1 MTKRKIIK
9 TTVIALVAFI
19 VLALGTVY
27 IWSTIILNKTYSI
40 PLVAI
45 DIPNDSASVVEGER
59 LLHIAHC
66 GGCHGEHLTGNIFTD
81 VDPKIATLVAPNL
94 THVIPTYSNEEIER
108 LLRYGIKKN
117 GHSIYIMPAFM
128 YHELKKESIHKIIAY
143 LRSVKP
149 LPNTPGLPGKSSFS
163 FKGRLSLIQDAFSTG
178 GDFSP
183 IAGMIKP
190 NTEGKYVH
198 YDTTRV
204 SFGKYLAMS
213 TCTACHGPDLKGF
226 DGFSPNLII
235 AAAYK
240 REDFFKLIRT
250 GVALGDR
257 KNIGLMSQVTKNYL
271 SYLNDKEI
279 NSIYDYL
286 QTKPTTQIEITA
298 QE

>member
-9 TTVIALVAFI
+9 TTVITFFSII
-19 VLALGTVY
+19 VFALGIIYV
-27 IWSTIILNKTYSI
+27 WSTILLNKTYNI
-40 PLVAI
+40 PLAEV
-45 DIPNDSASVVEGER
+45 DISKDSASVVEGER

-66 GGCHGEHLTGNIFTD
+66 GDCHGKHLTGQIFKD
-81 VDPKIATLVAPNL
+81 IDPNIATLVAPNL
-94 THVIPTYSNEEIER
+94 TQVIPTYSNEEIER
-108 LLRYGIKKN
+108 LLRYGVKKN

-128 YHELKKESIHKIIAY
+128 YHELKEESIHKIIAY

-149 LPNTPGLPGKSSFS
+149 LPNTSGLPGKSSFS

-226 DGFSPNLII
+226 EGFSPNLII
-235 AAAYK
+235 AATYK
-240 REDFFKLIRT
+240 REDFFKLIKT

-257 KNIGLMSQVTKNYL
+257 KDIGLMSQVTKNYL
-271 SYLNDKEI
+271 SYLNDDEI
-279 NSIYDYL
+279 NCIYDYL
-286 QTKPTTQIEITA
+286 QTKPTQ
-298 QE
+298 